1 MDDLLKN
8 LRALAKGKHDDYT
21 VALEAVEEIET
32 LRLRVSEMLD
42 LLRELMEHLYVVSDE
57 DDTKADELISWGI
70 KIRDR
75 LEGEINEP

>member
-32 LRLRVSEMLD
+32 LRLLVSD
-42 LLRELMEHLYVVSDE
+42 LAKYLYLVTDE
-57 DDTKADELISWGI
+57 DDTEVAELLKRYEEVI
-70 KIRDR
+70 K
-75 LEGEINEP
+75 